1 MKTVGVHVSG
11 RVQGVSFRAWTKVEA
26 QMRGLSGWVR
36 NEEDGSVR
44 AVLAGDED
52 DVDAMVDAMRH
63 GPPAAIVTTLDV
75 EPAEMPE
82 GGGFAILR

>member
-36 NEEDGSVR
+36 NEADGSVR
-44 AVLAGDED
+44 AVLAGAEG

-63 GPPAAIVTTLDV
+63 GPPAAIVNDLTL
-75 EPAEMPE
+75 EPAEVPE
-82 GGGFAILR
+82 TRGFAILR